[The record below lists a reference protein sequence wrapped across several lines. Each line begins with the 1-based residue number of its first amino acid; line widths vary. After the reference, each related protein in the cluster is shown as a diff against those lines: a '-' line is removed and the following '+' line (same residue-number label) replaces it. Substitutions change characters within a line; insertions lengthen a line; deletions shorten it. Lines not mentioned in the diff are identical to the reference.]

1 MVKIVIAGFIAT
13 LVVGRLAWR
22 SQSLSARLVF
32 TFLMLCFL
40 VPTGV
45 LTAGMNPWMLD
56 ARYRTY
62 REFYW
67 SIRREMTREEV
78 MTLMSKLY
86 PPGDERKSPITI
98 ENSAYRLSFHMDPE
112 GKAEPRNETILIR
125 MDDGRVTGVDY
136 IPDRPE

>member
-13 LVVGRLAWR
+13 LILGRLAWR
-22 SQSLSARLVF
+22 SQSLSARLIL

-45 LTAGMNPWMLD
+45 LTVGMNPWILD

-62 REFYW
+62 REFFW

-78 MTLMSKLY
+78 MAVMNSFY
-86 PPGDERKSPITI
+86 PPGEARKRPTTVSD
-98 ENSAYRLSFHMDPE
+98 SAYQLSFRMDPE
-112 GKAEPRNETILIR
+112 GKTEPRNETILLR
-125 MDDGRVTGVDY
+125 MDNGQVTGADY
-136 IPDRPE
+136 IPDRGE